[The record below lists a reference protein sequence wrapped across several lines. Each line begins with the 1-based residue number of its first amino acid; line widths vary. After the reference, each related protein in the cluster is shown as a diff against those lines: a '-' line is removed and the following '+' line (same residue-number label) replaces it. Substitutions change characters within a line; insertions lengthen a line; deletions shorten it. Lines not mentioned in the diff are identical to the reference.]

1 MYIRSSSRLLAAV
14 TPMVLA
20 VLIAPV
26 GVLGADTAKPSA
38 AAPEIAADLVFEGAA
53 VYTVD
58 RVRTWAQA
66 VAIRGDEIVYVG
78 GDQGAA
84 RYVGPKTRVVNLAGK
99 MVLPGFQDAHVH
111 PLWAGVEQLHCVL
124 YGLET
129 RAAYVRAVAEYAAS
143 HPEEQ
148 WIRGA
153 GWDMGFFPSGI
164 PTRHE
169 LDAVVSDRPV
179 FLASKDGHTAWVN
192 SKALEV
198 AGITRETP
206 DPARGRIDRD
216 KDGEPIGSLQESAI
230 ELVGKHVPLITPEQA
245 RQGLTVAIQ
254 KLNSFG
260 ITSLLEASIPLGD
273 SQGYRMLDVYR
284 DVDRSG
290 ALTARVVASL
300 TWDPGKGEEQ
310 IQDFVRARREYN
322 DGRLRAH
329 TVKIFQD
336 GVIEAKTAAVLEPY
350 VGGEGDTGMALIEP
364 ETLKRIVARLDKEG
378 FQLHFHAIGDAAIRQ
393 AFDALEEAR
402 RSNGAR
408 DSRHHL
414 SHIELFH
421 PDDIPRFRE
430 LGAVA
435 NFQPLWALAD
445 NYINELTLPVLPPET
460 HRWIYPIG
468 SVLRSG
474 AVVAFGS
481 DWSVSSANP
490 LEEIEVAVRRADWN
504 KPDAAP
510 FIPEERIDLRDAIA
524 AFTINAAYVN
534 FQDDRTGSIEPGKL
548 ADLIVLD
555 RNLFAI
561 DANQISEAK
570 VLLTLLGGKPVYGDW
585 NDLDD

>member
-1 MYIRSSSRLLAAV
+1 MI
-14 TPMVLA
+14 
-20 VLIAPV
+20 
-26 GVLGADTAKPSA
+26 
-38 AAPEIAADLVFEGAA
+38 
-53 VYTVD
+53 
-58 RVRTWAQA
+58 
-66 VAIRGDEIVYVG
+66 
-78 GDQGAA
+78 
-84 RYVGPKTRVVNLAGK
+84 
-99 MVLPGFQDAHVH
+99 
-111 PLWAGVEQLHCVL
+111 
-124 YGLET
+124 
-129 RAAYVRAVAEYAAS
+129 
-143 HPEEQ
+143 
-148 WIRGA
+148 
-153 GWDMGFFPSGI
+153 
-164 PTRHE
+164 
-169 LDAVVSDRPV
+169 SDRPV
-179 FLASKDGHTAWVN
+179 FLVSQDGHSAWVN

-230 ELVGKHVPLITPEQA
+230 ELVGKLVPRTTLEQA
-245 RQGLTVAIQ
+245 RQGLKVAIQ
-254 KLNSFG
+254 KLNAFG
-260 ITSLLEASIPLGD
+260 ITSLQEASAPLDD
-273 SQGYRMLDVYR
+273 SQGFRMLDAYR

-290 ALTARVVASL
+290 ALTARVAISL
-300 TWDPGKGEEQ
+300 GWDPEKGDEQ
-310 IQDFVRARREYN
+310 IQDLVRARREYTQ
-322 DGRLRAH
+322 GRLRAH
-329 TVKIFQD
+329 TVKIYQD

-350 VGGEGDTGMALIEP
+350 VGTEDDRGMALVEP
-364 ETLKRIVARLDKEG
+364 EALKRIVTRLDKEG

-393 AFDALEEAR
+393 VFDALEEAR
-402 RSNGAR
+402 RTNGAR

-445 NYINELTLPVLPPET
+445 SYINELTLPILPPET

-490 LEEIEVAVRRADWN
+490 LEEMEVAVRRADWT
-504 KPDAAP
+504 KPDAAAFLP
-510 FIPEERIDLRDAIA
+510 DERIDLRDAIA

-534 FQDDRTGSIEPGKL
+534 FHDDRTGSIEPGKL
-548 ADLIVLD
+548 ADLVVLD

-561 DANQISEAK
+561 DVNQISEAK

-585 NDLDD
+585 NDLSD